1 MPLTLDIDRFDLL
14 CQTPPDAENALG
26 SYLEALKLYRGEFL
40 AKLSS
45 EVWVIPIATHFHNLY
60 IQTVLRTAPLL
71 MEKQEYRQAGDI
83 CRTAIALEPYH
94 EALYQQL
101 MQALSAAGDQAGV
114 AAVYEDLSQKLFTS
128 FGIKPGDETRAIYR
142 AATSERIGRSLP
154 MDVVLAQLQEAD
166 AADGALECEYDDF
179 KILCHA
185 EARSI
190 QRSGKATHVALLS
203 VNGSADK
210 PLSRRSLHCA
220 MDNLGDQIRLN
231 LRRGDAFSRCSSSQF
246 ILMLPQANYENSCMV
261 CRRVVGA
268 FTRKYPHS
276 PADIQFIVQPLG
288 RNTFDL

>member
-1 MPLTLDIDRFDLL
+1 MDALHVTMLGECSLRIGENQITDSDNRAKKVWLLLAYLICRRNRVIPAKELIDLLWGDESSSNPENTLKITLHRARALLDRLRPSIGRRLIVYRDGGYVWSDALPLTLDIDRFDLL
-14 CQTPPDAENALG
+14 CQTPPDAENALE

-101 MQALSAAGDQAGV
+101 MQALSAAGNQAGV

-142 AATSERIGRSLP
+142 AAASERISRSLP
-154 MDVVLAQLQEAD
+154 ME
-166 AADGALECEYDDF
+166 G
-179 KILCHA
+179 
-185 EARSI
+185 
-190 QRSGKATHVALLS
+190 RSGPAA
-203 VNGSADK
+203 G
-210 PLSRRSLHCA
+210 SRRR
-220 MDNLGDQIRLN
+220 G
-231 LRRGDAFSRCSSSQF
+231 RRAGMR
-246 ILMLPQANYENSCMV
+246 I
-261 CRRVVGA
+261 
-268 FTRKYPHS
+268 
-276 PADIQFIVQPLG
+276 
-288 RNTFDL
+288 